1 MRMRSMMQD
10 DERWRSLS
18 LGAATIML
26 KNMAGGVDERS
37 PLCINVPP
45 EDDVSREFT
54 PQQTSRLPVP
64 PRSRGRRSTGSFTN
78 PGATTAVL
86 LGDDSVERG
95 LESSYRRLS
104 GRKGAGYD
112 GYADQQLTSSL
123 ELSTS
128 SNEFV
133 SIQVCFVSGCAAVV
147 NKGDLHVLL
156 SLLCWVSR
164 VVLCMAL
171 AHH

>member
-1 MRMRSMMQD
+1 
-10 DERWRSLS
+10 
-18 LGAATIML
+18 ML
-26 KNMAGGVDERS
+26 KNLAGGVDERS

-45 EDDVSREFT
+45 EDDVSSEFT
-54 PQQTSRLPVP
+54 AQQTSRLPVP
-64 PRSRGRRSTGSFTN
+64 PRSRGRRSTSFTN

-104 GRKGAGYD
+104 DRKGADYD

-123 ELSTS
+123 DLSTS

-133 SIQVCFVSGCAAVV
+133 SIQVCVCICKWVCCSCKQRRPPRSIVPVMLG
-147 NKGDLHVLL
+147 KL
-156 SLLCWVSR
+156 SRKLIKNNV
-164 VVLCMAL
+164 A
-171 AHH
+171 